1 MNNEQ
6 PKVPT
11 RDMMWIAIISFS
23 LFLVLLTGVVV
34 ISYLVSIGFKLSL
47 THDLTAFLVIFVVIF
62 GGFGYWMYIK
72 YVKV

>member
-6 PKVPT
+6 PQVPA
-11 RDMMWIAIISFS
+11 RDMMWLAVISFT

-47 THDLTAFLVIFVVIF
+47 TQDLTAFLMIFVVMF

-72 YVKV
+72 YVRV